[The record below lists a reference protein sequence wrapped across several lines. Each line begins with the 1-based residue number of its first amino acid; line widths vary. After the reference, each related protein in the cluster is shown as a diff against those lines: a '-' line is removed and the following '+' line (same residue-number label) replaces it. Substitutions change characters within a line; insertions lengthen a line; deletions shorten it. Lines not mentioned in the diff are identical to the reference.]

1 MEEVESPQAFLRKS
15 PISVASARTPV
26 QVLHPLL
33 LCPHV
38 NSPRQTGLSVRTRAT
53 RRLDWGPSTPLRSSD
68 PPVSLVNGHVRR
80 LHQQPGV
87 NFQTDKAHR
96 ASCSA
101 SHLQT
106 DKAHRASCSAS
117 HLQDRQGALRFL
129 FGSSFTNNTDDVYC
143 TSRSATPELTTRTA
157 RLVHQPTRP
166 TARTA
171 RPVRLLPDRQRAL
184 RVQFGI
190 LIKGRPR
197 ALHVQLGI

>member
-1 MEEVESPQAFLRKS
+1 MKARRPSSVSRQSLSRQPGPRCRCFILFCSVLTSTHRGRRGFLFVHVRPADLTGGLPRLSPVLRPPSLARKR
-15 PISVASARTPV
+15 PRTPA
-26 QVLHPLL
+26 
-33 LCPHV
+33 
-38 NSPRQTGLSVRTRAT
+38 SSTTR
-53 RRLDWGPSTPLRSSD
+53 
-68 PPVSLVNGHVRR
+68 
-80 LHQQPGV
+80 
-87 NFQTDKAHR
+87 
-96 ASCSA
+96 
-101 SHLQT
+101 SHLQDRQRALRVLFRSLSFNSQT

>member
-53 RRLDWGPSTPLRSSD
+53 RRLDWGPSTSLRSSD

-87 NFQTDKAHR
+87 NSQTDKAHR
-96 ASCSA
+96 ASCS
-101 SHLQT
+101 S
-106 DKAHRASCSAS
+106 S

-143 TSRSATPELTTRTA
+143 TFRSATPELTTRTA

-190 LIKGRPR
+190 LVKGRPR